1 MVRTDSDGVK
11 CEYPSQGTW
20 TFGDIVLSSE
30 FCSGNI
36 GHVEAVDDEQTCFEL
51 RTSPDCA
58 GQPFET
64 NYRTWF
70 YFSVSGAK
78 KDQTLT
84 FTVMNMNPQTK
95 MFNQGMK
102 PVYRLGSSAWDKWE
116 RIKDEVTYSCGEG
129 RQFQIRFK
137 FRFSSDSTVFFAFS
151 YPYSFEDVKRKLD
164 AIQDAV
170 ASKLGAKTS
179 ESAIYLE
186 RETLTYSLE
195 GRRMEVLTIT
205 DYFGASSE
213 REEEI
218 ENLFPEGKQR
228 PLVFPE
234 KKYFVL
240 SARVHPGESPAQWMW
255 DGAIDFLVN
264 KEDPRAKAL
273 RRAFVFKVVPIINP
287 DGVARGHYRA
297 DTQGLNLN
305 RFYDAPDRTRHP
317 TVWAIKELVVWLKG
331 RTNLKFFVDLH
342 AHATKRGCFC
352 YANALPT
359 YQEMID
365 NMMYARMIAINSAHF
380 DFGSCVFS
388 EKAMESKDRNGQS
401 KEGSSRVGIYRA
413 TGLVHSMT
421 VECNYNGGRVVNNK
435 PPAATQDP
443 RASPGETWRGPLPK
457 FNTSIFR
464 DVGKALMVA
473 ALDMEELNPWSRVPN
488 SHSKSMAET
497 REWVKSKLLSIDPYR
512 QQILA
517 DKKAAQASKASNA
530 TEKTV
535 KRQISLGKG
544 GRTLQ
549 EVSTRN
555 NVEKNSTPV
564 LPGPVKPARFIRV
577 NCSVKKEAVEEATG
591 ENAAGEEVAVEE
603 AEEPRSPS
611 SSEDVTEDQS
621 SSKASEGFS
630 EAQES
635 ESSDASE
642 AMQRLVLQDALADKD
657 INVLPR
663 PPELPDIQT
672 ISRTSSGS
680 MLHPPANW
688 SLVGRIRHATST
700 SRIPT
705 RAAARAVDENQRKPR
720 ASSLKSFTDLPPS
733 ASSKAFRATFAP
745 HNRARQGEGRREQGG
760 KVSRTEEV
768 RGIGETLEC
777 RGFKN
782 VLRPS

>member
-421 VECNYNGGRVVNNK
+421 

-497 REWVKSKLLSIDPYR
+497 REW
-512 QQILA
+512 
-517 DKKAAQASKASNA
+517 
-530 TEKTV
+530 
-535 KRQISLGKG
+535 LGKG

-555 NVEKNSTPV
+555 NE
-564 LPGPVKPARFIRV
+564 
-577 NCSVKKEAVEEATG
+577 
-591 ENAAGEEVAVEE
+591 
-603 AEEPRSPS
+603 
-611 SSEDVTEDQS
+611 
-621 SSKASEGFS
+621 
-630 EAQES
+630 
-635 ESSDASE
+635 
-642 AMQRLVLQDALADKD
+642 
-657 INVLPR
+657 
-663 PPELPDIQT
+663 
-672 ISRTSSGS
+672 RT
-680 MLHPPANW
+680 
-688 SLVGRIRHATST
+688 RR
-700 SRIPT
+700 
-705 RAAARAVDENQRKPR
+705 
-720 ASSLKSFTDLPPS
+720 
-733 ASSKAFRATFAP
+733 
-745 HNRARQGEGRREQGG
+745 GRRWPWRRQKSHEAP
-760 KVSRTEEV
+760 VPV
-768 RGIGETLEC
+768 RM
-777 RGFKN
+777 
-782 VLRPS
+782 